1 MAQFGAG
8 SDLAAQCPRVP
19 IPDGYRAWIEADGP
33 IPDDLAKRANA
44 MALDESMPLGST
56 ASYPLPGVTVLIR
69 VEPRAWGRNDK
80 GELVQGCFR
89 VGGIFLPS
97 GAPEGAGATPPE
109 RSGWEKA
116 ATVLTVASL
125 AVGTVATLAAWGRT

>member
-8 SDLAAQCPRVP
+8 SELAAQCPRVP
-19 IPDGYRAWIEADGP
+19 IPDGYRAWSEADGP
-33 IPDDLAKRANA
+33 IPNDLVKRANA
-44 MALDESMPLGST
+44 MASDESISLGATS
-56 ASYPLPGVTVLIR
+56 SYPLPGVTTLIR
-69 VEPRAWGRNDK
+69 VEPRVWSRNEK

-89 VGGIFLPS
+89 VGGIFLPI
-97 GAPEGAGATPPE
+97 GAPEGAGATPPD

-125 AVGTVATLAAWGRT
+125 AVGTVATLATWGRT